1 MNTKS
6 IKKSFLLKEKTLGSK
21 ELNRSESSSVGG
33 VGHASD
39 ELAFGVVGLLLMLC
53 LFFFGH
59 SMFGY
64 CYDVSLFVVHVTSP
78 TTQFAANSDIFMFL
92 LYIPNPASLHWPG
105 NTIKPECILAI
116 EYQ

>member
-53 LFFFGH
+53 LFF
-59 SMFGY
+59 SAIVCSVIVMM
-64 CYDVSLFVVHVTSP
+64 CP
-78 TTQFAANSDIFMFL
+78 FL
-92 LYIPNPASLHWPG
+92 
-105 NTIKPECILAI
+105 
-116 EYQ
+116 